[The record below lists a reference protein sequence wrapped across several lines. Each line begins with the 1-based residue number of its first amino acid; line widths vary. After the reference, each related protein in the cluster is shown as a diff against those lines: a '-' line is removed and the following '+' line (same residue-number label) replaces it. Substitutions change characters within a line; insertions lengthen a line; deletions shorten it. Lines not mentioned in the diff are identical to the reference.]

1 MIVLCDRVHCDYCIQ
16 GRCANP
22 LVRITTMGFCYSFK
36 REGIDDS
43 FKDKP
48 VIADVVSIVPP
59 EAEASTRAEAVNSA

>member
-1 MIVLCDRVHCDYCIQ
+1 MIVLCDRVGCDYCVQ

-22 LVRITTMGFCYSFK
+22 LVRITAIGLCYSFK
-36 REGIDDS
+36 HEGIDGS

-48 VIADVVSIVPP
+48 VIADAVPIVPP